1 MLTGS
6 EEIVVAF
13 IVGCGVIV
21 FVILIVESIVEISVE
36 EAETEST
43 EELDTI
49 SISSKV
55 EVKGWRDEIGE
66 LEVGR
71 LVELC
76 TIIIEDVIVD

>member
-1 MLTGS
+1 M
-6 EEIVVAF
+6 
-13 IVGCGVIV
+13 IV

-49 SISSKV
+49 LISSKV

>member
-1 MLTGS
+1 M
-6 EEIVVAF
+6 
-13 IVGCGVIV
+13 IV

>member
-1 MLTGS
+1 M
-6 EEIVVAF
+6 
-13 IVGCGVIV
+13 IV

-66 LEVGR
+66 LDVGR

>member
-1 MLTGS
+1 M
-6 EEIVVAF
+6 
-13 IVGCGVIV
+13 IV
-21 FVILIVESIVEISVE
+21 FVILIEESIVEISVE

-43 EELDTI
+43 EELDAI
-49 SISSKV
+49 LISSKV